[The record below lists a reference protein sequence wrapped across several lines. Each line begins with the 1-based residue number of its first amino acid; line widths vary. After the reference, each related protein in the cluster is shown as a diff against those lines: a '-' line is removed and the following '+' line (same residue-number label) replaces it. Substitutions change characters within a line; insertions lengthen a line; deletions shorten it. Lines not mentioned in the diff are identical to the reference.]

1 MKKYLLFGLG
11 IVLVSMGIALNI
23 KSTLG
28 SSPIDTLV
36 FNLASVAK
44 MSSSLSLII
53 VNGTLIL
60 FYFILSPNRKV
71 IFLIIATLLLSLFL
85 SFFQKYVF
93 LFTTNNIIYQ
103 ILIFILAI
111 NLISFGVAL
120 EIKSNVA
127 TTALEAIVL
136 FFKNK
141 LSKLSFGLIRT
152 IVELIIIIISATISL
167 IFDHNLGEV
176 GIATVIMLLTCG
188 FLTDFYLYLLK
199 VKKNAETID

>member
-36 FNLASVAK
+36 FNLASVTK

-53 VNGTLIL
+53 VNGALIL

-85 SFFQKYVF
+85 SFF
-93 LFTTNNIIYQ
+93 L
-103 ILIFILAI
+103 
-111 NLISFGVAL
+111 
-120 EIKSNVA
+120 
-127 TTALEAIVL
+127 
-136 FFKNK
+136 
-141 LSKLSFGLIRT
+141 R
-152 IVELIIIIISATISL
+152 
-167 IFDHNLGEV
+167 
-176 GIATVIMLLTCG
+176 
-188 FLTDFYLYLLK
+188 
-199 VKKNAETID
+199 